1 MESQLSNVETL
12 MGVVANLVEPGYNG
26 VISNNWMHF
35 TNAQQEI
42 LVILVTM
49 ETENNNEALGEY
61 INDLYWSELIPALK
75 WS

>member
-1 MESQLSNVETL
+1 

>member
-1 MESQLSNVETL
+1 
-12 MGVVANLVEPGYNG
+12 
-26 VISNNWMHF
+26 MHF

-75 WS
+75 